1 MLLVIVIWKRI
12 HMMEMNRDE
21 IKAMTK
27 MSIVFKGYAH
37 RRHRKTGRQL
47 SHNKKDILNKI
58 VDKEHTEM
66 MSDAT

>member
-1 MLLVIVIWKRI
+1 MLLVTVITAMI
-12 HMMEMNRDE
+12 HMMKMNRDE

-47 SHNKKDILNKI
+47 PNNKKDILNKI
-58 VDKEHTEM
+58 VDKEHGDM